1 MAQRPE
7 EITNLLQD
15 ALHSQHEVAI
25 DTIDRSCLKGRVVDI
40 KAGKVKPYNERGVI
54 TVATGRGAKRIQAYA
69 ISQIKYN

>member
-25 DTIDRSCLKGRVVDI
+25 DTIDRRCLKGRVVDI
-40 KAGKVKPYNERGVI
+40 KAAKVKPYNERGVI
-54 TVATGRGAKRIQAYA
+54 TIATGRGAKRIQAYA